1 MKTPIN
7 HRLWER
13 SRGSFLAVVLLGAL
27 AHPFLAYPR
36 ESETNKTQT
45 NTTLPDFSTLQEVK
59 RESEKPTQT
68 NATQAAS
75 ATAAKAANPWDISKA
90 ISPDELR
97 ALEKRATSGDAQTEF
112 ELGIRYKQGYG
123 VGADSNKALELFKK
137 AADGG
142 YAPAQLEM
150 AYAYSHGQG
159 VEQDLS
165 KGTAYL
171 KKAAD
176 QGDEMALQSLG
187 HAYENGEGIPRDLEK
202 AEEIFWGLYHRGD
215 GGGQMDLSSLAFKYL
230 QGDGTPTNIE
240 KAVEIYIKLGDASMI
255 GVIAGM
261 YHDGTGVVKDLKKGV
276 ELYARAADQKDPC
289 SLLQLAGIYDEG
301 DGVKKDSARAAVCL
315 QKLVQLDDEYHKK
328 YGCDHKGDRDLAT
341 RLLAMRGLAAKYR
354 SGEGVPKDLA
364 KVRELYGRLAN
375 HGDTGYKYVLANM
388 YLNGEGGEKD
398 LAKAVEMFKQ
408 ITAQTNAES
417 LYVTEA
423 EYSLGAAFYNGGNG
437 VPPNYAESA
446 KWFRLSAD
454 NGEPE
459 AQRHLGL
466 MYGEGRGVAQDYEQA
481 LRWFRLAADQGDAPA
496 QCKIGVMYFHGQ
508 GVPKD
513 FKEAI
518 RWFRRAAEQ
527 GESDAQTQLA
537 RMYVRGDGVPAN
549 YIEAYKWLLLAGASD
564 NKTAREGM
572 NDMEKRLLTRE
583 QITEGQ
589 RVAAEFVAKAE
600 SPEKRKA
607 TDALDAIESPR
618 FTGSGFFVT
627 EDGYLLTSYHVVE
640 DANTIKVKTKL
651 GTFRTRLV
659 ATDKANDVAMLKA
672 EGTFPALPIAPSRGI
687 KLGGSVFTIGF
698 PNINLQGFA
707 PKLTKGE
714 ISSLTG
720 AEDDPRAFQISVAVQ
735 PGNSGGPLV
744 DMNGNVVGIVEARL
758 ADMPTL
764 KSTGSLP
771 QNVNYAMKSSV
782 LSALL
787 ESLPEVSAKLR
798 EPSPVK
804 DRKFEDVVKETE
816 SATAL
821 VLVY

>member
-1 MKTPIN
+1 MKYLHIKGVLTGSGMFSAGFFITATLTLSLPIVAQLSN
-7 HRLWER
+7 APPGLTG
-13 SRGSFLAVVLLGAL
+13 GSQAVA
-27 AHPFLAYPR
+27 
-36 ESETNKTQT
+36 
-45 NTTLPDFSTLQEVK
+45 
-59 RESEKPTQT
+59 KP
-68 NATQAAS
+68 
-75 ATAAKAANPWDISKA
+75 TAAKAANPWDISEA
-90 ISPDELR
+90 ISPDELLV
-97 ALEKRATSGDAQTEF
+97 LEKRATSGDAQAEF
-112 ELGIRYKQGYG
+112 ELGIRYKKGYG

-142 YAPAQLEM
+142 CAPAQLEM
-150 AYAYSHGQG
+150 ADCYRFGHGVEKDWEKRLEYLRRAAEQGDKMGLPNKMGLQHLGYAYEH
-159 VEQDLS
+159 
-165 KGTAYL
+165 
-171 KKAAD
+171 
-176 QGDEMALQSLG
+176 
-187 HAYENGEGIPRDLEK
+187 GEGIPSDLEK
-202 AEEIFWGLYHRGD
+202 AEEIYWELYHRD
-215 GGGQMDLSSLAFKYL
+215 DRWGGFPLSSLAFRYL
-230 QGDGTPTNIE
+230 QGDGTPTNVE

-261 YHDGTGVVKDLKKGV
+261 YHDGTGVVKNLKKSI
-276 ELYARAADQKDPC
+276 ELYARAADQKDAC

-301 DGVKKDSARAAVCL
+301 DGVEKDSAKAASYL
-315 QKLVQLDDEYHKK
+315 QALILLDDEYHKK
-328 YGCDHKGDRDLAT
+328 YGCEHKDDRDLAT

-375 HGDTGYKYVLANM
+375 HGDTAHKFMLAYM
-388 YLNGEGGEKD
+388 YLDGKGGEKD
-398 LAKAVEMFKQ
+398 LAKAVEIFKQ
-408 ITAQTNAES
+408 IKAQTNAES

-423 EYSLGAAFYNGGNG
+423 EYSLGAAFYSGGNG
-437 VPPNYAESA
+437 VVQDYQESA
-446 KWFRLSAD
+446 KWFRMSAE

-459 AQRHLGL
+459 AERCLGL

-496 QCKIGVMYFHGQ
+496 QCKIGAMYFHGQ

-527 GESDAQTQLA
+527 GDSDAQTQLA
-537 RMYVRGDGVPAN
+537 RMYIRGDGVPAN

-564 NKTAREGM
+564 NKTAKEGI
-572 NDMEKRLLTRE
+572 NDMEKRLLTRQ

-589 RVAAEFVAKAE
+589 RAAAEFAAKAE
-600 SPEKRKA
+600 SPEKKKA
-607 TDALDAIESPR
+607 IDALDAIESPR

-627 EDGYLLTSYHVVE
+627 EDGYLLTSYHVVA
-640 DANTIKVKTKL
+640 DANTIKVKTTL

-659 ATDKANDVAMLKA
+659 ASDKANDVAMLKA
-672 EGTFPALPIAPSRGI
+672 EGTFPALPIAPSRGV

-698 PNINLQGFA
+698 PNIDLQGFA

-771 QNVNYAMKSSV
+771 QNVNYAVKSSV

-787 ESLPEVSAKLR
+787 ESLPEVSAKLKD
-798 EPSPVK
+798 PSPGK

-816 SATAL
+816 AATAL